1 MEEGVEKRFDVSS
14 LMSDRSASSVVGLA
28 LIQPSVMLVPR
39 LIKEPN
45 FSSMAKNESKPYQF
59 LN

>member
-39 LIKEPN
+39 YIKKPK
-45 FSSMAKNESKPYQF
+45 FSNKAKNENAPYQF
-59 LN
+59 LD